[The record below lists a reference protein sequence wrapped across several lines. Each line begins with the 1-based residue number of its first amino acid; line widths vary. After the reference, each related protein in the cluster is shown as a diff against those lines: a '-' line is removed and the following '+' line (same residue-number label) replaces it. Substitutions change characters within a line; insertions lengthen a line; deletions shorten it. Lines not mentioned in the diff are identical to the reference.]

1 MAAHYDQLKRM
12 MEKVERLKE
21 RARTAHDPRIAEK
34 HLRRA
39 DVMLASVQ
47 AIKDNR
53 KEFGERARGNTNFK
67 GARHSREAREKMSLA
82 RKEFWQS
89 NAGFQKMWRARRR
102 RQYREKGK
110 CLIRFP
116 RIPASVDKD
125 WLKACRKRYRTVIGE
140 NPDIRLYD

>member
-116 RIPASVDKD
+116 RIPASV
-125 WLKACRKRYRTVIGE
+125 
-140 NPDIRLYD
+140 